1 MSLDALGGLEAA
13 HERLILALDSSDLE
27 SIEQRLDEMRLAIGA
42 VRAQGG
48 WRESP
53 QLQERSKRIVQLSE
67 AARIR
72 VNLLTDMTRQRLQML
87 AAARGEVTGCA
98 YARPGG

>member
-13 HERLILALDSSDLE
+13 HEKLISALDSSDIEAIEERLE
-27 SIEQRLDEMRLAIGA
+27 EMRRAVGA
-42 VRAQGG
+42 VRALGG

-53 QLQERSKRIVQLSE
+53 QLQERARRIVQLSE

-72 VNLLTDMTRQRLQML
+72 VNFLTDMTRQHLQML
-87 AAARGEVTGCA
+87 AAARGQVINCA